1 MTDRVADGSK
11 GEATDLAI
19 SLTPEEQPETP
30 ARVEAPRLLVSA
42 EAFAAMQQH
51 GLMDISRECGG
62 VMVGQKLEGEK
73 GPVVLV
79 EAVIPALYAEGHH
92 GSVTFTHETW
102 EQINQEKDQN
112 YEDLRIVG
120 WYHTHP
126 GFGIFL
132 SDYDEFIQKNF
143 FDLPWQVAFVLDP
156 RSGDTGAFGWVEGE
170 IARLSRYDIYGAGEE
185 KTARGETP
193 VAPAEMAP
201 PPVPVRAASGAGG
214 VTVALLLGL
223 LVVLTVVILGEIS
236 ALRGET
242 RALALQ
248 AAAAA
253 TRPVATAPAPATGEA
268 PATASAEAMPSAKA
282 EPKPQPTPGGEP
294 TGGGG
299 ATEPGRTGD

>member
-1 MTDRVADGSK
+1 MRSRLRALDSDGPSVSEQTSPPS
-11 GEATDLAI
+11 EA
-19 SLTPEEQPETP
+19 S
-30 ARVEAPRLLVSA
+30 PRLFLSS
-42 EAFAAMQQH
+42 EAMAAMREH
-51 GLMDISRECGG
+51 GLTDTSRECGG

-79 EAVIPALYAEGHH
+79 EAVIPALYADGHH

-102 EQINQEKDQN
+102 EQINQEKDQD
-112 YEDLRIVG
+112 YADLRIVG

-143 FDLPWQVAFVLDP
+143 FDLPWHVAFVLDP

-170 IARLSRYDIYGAGEE
+170 ITRLPNYDVYGIGEE
-185 KTARGETP
+185 KTSPAATL
-193 VAPAEMAP
+193 VAPAAPVEMAP
-201 PPVPVRAASGAGG
+201 LAVPVRKASSAGW

-223 LVVLTVVILGEIS
+223 LVILMMVVLGEIS

-242 RALALQ
+242 RTLALQ
-248 AAAAA
+248 AATAAA
-253 TRPVATAPAPATGEA
+253 RAPAPAPATGTA
-268 PATASAEAMPSAKA
+268 PATTHAEATPPAAA
-282 EPKPQPTPGGEP
+282 EPKPQPAPGGEA

-299 ATEPGRTGD
+299 ATEPGRARD